1 MWDPFSYEGPKS
13 HQRLE
18 DERYV
23 RALQMRDTQMNMR
36 EIAEALGLQYETM
49 RWRISLIDKEMER
62 A

>member
-1 MWDPFSYEGPKS
+1 MWDPFSYDGPKS
-13 HQRLE
+13 AQRLE

-23 RALQMRDTQMNMR
+23 RALQMREGEMNMR
-36 EIAEALGLQYETM
+36 EIAEALGFQYDTM